1 MDSMGDCSS
10 TRDPFMLKWMD
21 STLERLVVILT
32 MKSSKSCDYNE
43 TSPSCHFQLQTS
55 QTKPDVTGGTAGL
68 GLQSVIELARKGCHV
83 IFTAR
88 NPTRGQEALEKIQA
102 ALAPTSFKV
111 EFAIADNADLPSIV
125 RFADAFLAR
134 NLPLHILLLNAG
146 VGFTPYRA
154 IHGVE
159 STLFINHVAHQLLAT
174 CQWRVLEQSAPSRG
188 NDSTQSYSNSK
199 LALILMAHGLV
210 EHFGSAKVYVNS
222 VHPGIVA
229 TDITNRPME
238 FAHLL
243 QVFASTLVKLLAMVY
258 GATPQDGALMQLYV
272 ATSPDIVQHEWHGE
286 YFVPIAKLD
295 KASPLSNDRSE
306 VKQLWTWTTAVIARV
321 LAKSKE

>member
-1 MDSMGDCSS
+1 MPFS
-10 TRDPFMLKWMD
+10 TADIPD
-21 STLERLVVILT
+21 
-32 MKSSKSCDYNE
+32 
-43 TSPSCHFQLQTS
+43 QTGRVAI
-55 QTKPDVTGGTAGL
+55 VTGGTAGL

-102 ALAPTSFKV
+102 ALAPTSFKD

-146 VGFTPYRA
+146 VGFTSYRA

-174 CQWRVLEQSAPSRG
+174 CLWRVLEQSAPSRVVVLTSELHTKARTLDLNLPG
-188 NDSTQSYSNSK
+188 KDKYDSTQSYSNSK

-258 GATPQDGALMQLYV
+258 GATPQDGALTQLYV
-272 ATSPDIVQHEWHGE
+272 ATSPDIVQHECHGE

-306 VKQLWTWTTAVIARV
+306 VKRLWTWTTAVIARV

>member
-1 MDSMGDCSS
+1 MPFS
-10 TRDPFMLKWMD
+10 TADIPD
-21 STLERLVVILT
+21 
-32 MKSSKSCDYNE
+32 
-43 TSPSCHFQLQTS
+43 QTGRVAI
-55 QTKPDVTGGTAGL
+55 VTGGTAGL

-174 CQWRVLEQSAPSRG
+174 CLWRVLEQSAPSRVVVLTSELHTKARTLDLNLPG
-188 NDSTQSYSNSK
+188 KDKYDSTQSYSNSK

-258 GATPQDGALMQLYV
+258 GATPQDGALTQLYV

-286 YFVPIAKLD
+286 YVVPIAKLD

-306 VKQLWTWTTAVIARV
+306 VKRLWTWTTAVIARV

>member
-1 MDSMGDCSS
+1 
-10 TRDPFMLKWMD
+10 
-21 STLERLVVILT
+21 

-174 CQWRVLEQSAPSRG
+174 CQWRVLEQSAPSRVVVLTSELHAKARTLDLNLPG
-188 NDSTQSYSNSK
+188 KRLD
-199 LALILMAHGLV
+199 AI
-210 EHFGSAKVYVNS
+210 HFGSAKVYVNS